1 MLTTSRMGLSLV
13 LLLAI
18 TPIANAQSISNGAYA
33 SQYPDNLRIEIK
45 GSQYKIVS
53 IDFADEGWRN
63 RSETKFKYIKRGVFY
78 SLVNKKY
85 YCSVGMLTT
94 KQQQSGAFDCS
105 KKGWKAFK

>member
-1 MLTTSRMGLSLV
+1 MLTASKMGMSLV

-18 TPIANAQSISNGAYA
+18 TQNANAQSISDGAYA

-45 GSQYKIVS
+45 GSKYKVVS
-53 IDFADEGWRN
+53 IDFADEGWRS

-78 SLVNKKY
+78 SLVDKKH
-85 YCSVGMLTT
+85 YCSVGMLTI

-105 KKGWKAFK
+105 KKGWRTFK